1 MLHALSTMLRM
12 VPLPRFACAAR
23 WRMKHAVENET
34 QRPAMTETLRR
45 AARALLAVSDKSGIV
60 EFARTLSGYG
70 IELVSTGGTRM
81 TLNEAGLAAREVS
94 ELTGFPEMMDGR
106 VKTLHPAVHGG
117 LLAIRNNPAHADA
130 MRAHHIRPID
140 LLVVN
145 LYPFE
150 ETVARGASFDDC
162 IENID
167 IGGPAMIRA
176 AAKNHA
182 DVAVIVEPTDYALV
196 LDEFARHGGMTTL
209 ALRRRLAAK
218 AYARTAAYDAAIA
231 NWFANELGERAP
243 DFRSF
248 GGRLIE
254 ELRYGENPHQSA
266 AFYITPD
273 RRFGVATARQAQ
285 GKQLSYNNINDTDAA
300 FECVAEFD
308 PARTAA
314 CAIIKHANPCG
325 VAEGGSLVDAYR
337 KALACDP
344 VSAFGGIVA
353 LNRPLDA
360 SAARAITEIFT
371 EVIIAPD
378 ATEEATA
385 IVGAKKNLRLLLAGG
400 LPDPR
405 AGGLTAKTVAGGLLV
420 QTRDNAVVDDIELKP
435 VTRRA
440 PTNAEL
446 RDLRFAFRVA
456 KHVKSNTIVYAKDS
470 ATVGIGAGQMS
481 RVDAARIA
489 ARKAEDAAKQAGLKE
504 PATKGSVV
512 ASDAFFPFADG
523 LLVAIEAGATAVI
536 QPGGSVRDDEVIKAA
551 DDHGIAMVLTGVRH
565 FRH

>member
-1 MLHALSTMLRM
+1 
-12 VPLPRFACAAR
+12 
-23 WRMKHAVENET
+23 
-34 QRPAMTETLRR
+34 MTNDLRR
-45 AARALLAVSDKSGIV
+45 VSRALISVSDKTGV
-60 EFARTLSGYG
+60 VDFAGALAGHG
-70 IELVSTGGTRM
+70 IELVSTGGTRKA
-81 TLNEAGLAAREVS
+81 LSDAGLKVLDVS
-94 ELTGFPEMMDGR
+94 DLTGFPEMMDGR

-117 LLAIRNNPAHADA
+117 LLAMRDNAAHTDA
-130 MRAHHIRPID
+130 MRAHNIRPID

-150 ETVARGASFDDC
+150 ATAARGADFAAC

-176 AAKNHA
+176 AAKNHD
-182 DVAVIVEPTDYALV
+182 DVAVVVEASDYAAV
-196 LDEFARHGGMTTL
+196 LAELSQNAGATTL
-209 ALRRRLAAK
+209 ELRRRLAAK
-218 AYARTAAYDAAIA
+218 AYARTAAYDAAIS
-231 NWFANELGERAP
+231 NWFANELSDIAP
-243 DFRSF
+243 DYRAF

-254 ELRYGENPHQSA
+254 KLRYGENPHQAA
-266 AFYITPD
+266 AFYRTPD
-273 RRFGVATARQAQ
+273 MRFGVSTARQAQ

-300 FECVAEFD
+300 YECVAEFD
-308 PARTAA
+308 PARTPA

-325 VAEGGSLVDAYR
+325 VAEGDSLLDAYR

-353 LNRPLDA
+353 LNRTLDA
-360 SAARAITEIFT
+360 EAARAITEIFT

-378 ATEEATA
+378 ATPEAIA

-405 AGGLTAKTVAGGLLV
+405 SAGLTAKTVAGGLLV
-420 QTRDNAVVDDIELKP
+420 QSRDNAVVDEIDLKV
-435 VTRRA
+435 VTKRM

-446 RDLRFAFRVA
+446 IDLRFAFRVA
-456 KHVKSNTIVYAKDS
+456 KHVKSNTIVYAKDL

-489 ARKAEDAAKQAGLKE
+489 ARKAMDAAEAAGLKE

-536 QPGGSVRDDEVIKAA
+536 QPGGSMRDDEVIKAA
-551 DDHGIAMVLTGVRH
+551 DDHGIAMVVTGTRH